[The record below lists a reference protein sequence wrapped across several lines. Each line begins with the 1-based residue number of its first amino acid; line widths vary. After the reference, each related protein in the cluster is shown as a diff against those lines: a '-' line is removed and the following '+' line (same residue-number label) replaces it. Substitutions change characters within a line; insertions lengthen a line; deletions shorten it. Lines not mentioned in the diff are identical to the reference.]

1 MTVDFRMP
9 AQMALKLPME
19 RSITQASRAGTPP
32 ACRLENRMKIGQAG
46 ESPVGSSA
54 PGEPKVTSAKA
65 GTQATGA
72 ASNSSTKVKLSDAVS
87 GLLAGKE
94 LTSDVFD
101 AAKVEHLANAIAQG
115 KFVVNPAV
123 VADKLIANARELLD
137 KKTH

>member
-1 MTVDFRMP
+1 
-9 AQMALKLPME
+9 
-19 RSITQASRAGTPP
+19 
-32 ACRLENRMKIGQAG
+32 MKIGQAG

-54 PGEPKVTSAKA
+54 PGEPKVTSATATKA
-65 GTQATGA
+65 AKASTADIQPT
-72 ASNSSTKVKLSDAVS
+72 SNSSTKVNLSDAVS

-101 AAKVEHLANAIAQG
+101 AAKVEHLANAIANG